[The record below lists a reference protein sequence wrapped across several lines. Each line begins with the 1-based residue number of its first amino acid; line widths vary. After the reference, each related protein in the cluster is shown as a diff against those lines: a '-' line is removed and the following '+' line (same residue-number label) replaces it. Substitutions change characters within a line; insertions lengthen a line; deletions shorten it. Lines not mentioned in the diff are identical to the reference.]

1 MKIGVISDTHIPDR
15 AAKIPGDIL
24 NAFRGADMI
33 IHVGDLTVLNVLEE
47 LKKICPD
54 VRVVC
59 GNMDCIQVCNKF
71 PEKELIKVGEVKIGV
86 MHGFG
91 PPDGLVGIL
100 NQAFKKDKPD
110 LIIFGHSHAAFN
122 EKKENIIFFNP
133 GSPTDKV
140 FSSYNSYGMIEI
152 NGRKI
157 DAKII
162 KLN

>member
-1 MKIGVISDTHIPDR
+1 MRIGVIADTHIPDR
-15 AAKIPGDIL
+15 AAKIPDDIL
-24 NAFRGADMI
+24 NAFIGVDII
-33 IHVGDLTVLNVLEE
+33 IHVGDLTVLSVLEE
-47 LKKICPD
+47 LKKICSD
-54 VRVVC
+54 VRVVS

-86 MHGFG
+86 MHGAG

-100 NQAFKKDKPD
+100 SEAFKKDKPD

-122 EKKENIIFFNP
+122 EKKGNIIFFNP

-152 NGRKI
+152 KGKNI

>member
-1 MKIGVISDTHIPDR
+1 MRIGVISDTHIPGKVS
-15 AAKIPGDIL
+15 KIPAEVL

-33 IHVGDLTVLNVLEE
+33 IHAGDLIVLDVLAE

-54 VRVVC
+54 VRVVS
-59 GNMDCIQVCNKF
+59 GNMDCIHVRNKF
-71 PEKELIKVGEVKIGV
+71 PEKELIKAGEVNIGV

-100 NQAFKKDKPD
+100 EEAFKKDKPD
-110 LIIFGHSHAAFN
+110 LIIFGHSHSAFN
-122 EKKENIIFFNP
+122 EKKDNVIFFNP

-140 FSSYNSYGMIEI
+140 FSSYNSYGIIEI
-152 NGRKI
+152 NGKNI

-162 KLN
+162 RLN